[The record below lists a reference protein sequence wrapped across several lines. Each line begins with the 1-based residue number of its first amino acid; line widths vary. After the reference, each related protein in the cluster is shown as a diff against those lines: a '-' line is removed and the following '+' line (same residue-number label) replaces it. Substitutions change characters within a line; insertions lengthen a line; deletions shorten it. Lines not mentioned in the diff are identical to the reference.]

1 MAVVGPVPWLL
12 KIFLLNTLNNLY
24 IQTATTDDAKLIADI
39 SRETFY
45 DSFAEQ
51 NTVADMQLFLDTQ
64 FNAAQLMEEVHEPNN
79 IFFLAFY
86 EHQPA
91 GYCKMRSG
99 GHQQMNTSAGAIE
112 ICRFYARKHMIGK
125 GVGKAL
131 MLHALHYAKSIG
143 KKKVWLGVWEKNRR
157 AIDFYKAF
165 GFNKFGEHNF
175 LLGTDLQKDWL
186 MEKIL

>member
-64 FNAAQLMEEVHEPNN
+64 FTAAQLMEEVHEPNN
-79 IFFLAFY
+79 IFFLAF
-86 EHQPA
+86 
-91 GYCKMRSG
+91 
-99 GHQQMNTSAGAIE
+99 
-112 ICRFYARKHMIGK
+112 
-125 GVGKAL
+125 L
-131 MLHALHYAKSIG
+131 
-143 KKKVWLGVWEKNRR
+143 
-157 AIDFYKAF
+157 
-165 GFNKFGEHNF
+165 
-175 LLGTDLQKDWL
+175 
-186 MEKIL
+186 